1 MLNRFNYLLLETG
14 TGILNRR
21 HFDFSHED
29 APCFKFD
36 ILTLNFPPLLGENAK
51 RTSHHQNSNLGP
63 ANCGLSMLPRD
74 QRAP

>member
-36 ILTLNFPPLLGENAK
+36 ICTHFEFPATFGGK
-51 RTSHHQNSNLGP
+51 
-63 ANCGLSMLPRD
+63 CKKD
-74 QRAP
+74 